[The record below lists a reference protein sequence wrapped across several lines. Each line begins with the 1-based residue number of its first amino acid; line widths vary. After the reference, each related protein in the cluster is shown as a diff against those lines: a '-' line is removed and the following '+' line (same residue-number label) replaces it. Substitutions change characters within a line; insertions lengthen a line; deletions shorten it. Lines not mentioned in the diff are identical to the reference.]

1 MDKFVN
7 NSFLK
12 DDINQQNKSEKPAI
26 VVDPFP
32 PQIIASLYPDS
43 IPETDHNFQQFATE
57 TWVEITDT
65 YIYPRM
71 KFRERHMESP
81 EVPFR

>member
-1 MDKFVN
+1 MDQFVI

-12 DDINQQNKSEKPAI
+12 DDINQLNKSEKSDKAMDSI
-26 VVDPFP
+26 P

-43 IPETDHNFQQFATE
+43 IPETDHHFQQFATD

-71 KFRERHMESP
+71 KFKERHMESP
-81 EVPFR
+81 EAPFR